1 MHNLMKSDESR
12 ELIVQKYYQQ
22 IMNCWGM
29 EQVKEIVKK
38 WELLRTNVGSFPADE
53 PVLLP
58 EYLWFSRSGTG
69 KSEMLQL
76 LAGYLD
82 AAQIMPFN
90 GMEKVIEFTLD
101 YCEEGEPFAELED
114 LIKYLSVCSGYHNEF
129 KGILA
134 VNLDNWLSHL
144 DNPHFV
150 EFLEFLSEHNRS
162 LLLILIAW
170 PDKNYMDKLEKMLS
184 FYLRVH
190 TVMIEMP
197 TAVEM
202 FEFIESKLNRY
213 HCGLSEEAGRLL
225 LETLEVLRDLEG
237 FDGYKTLEFI
247 VQEIV
252 YTYYCGQNVSSHIID
267 PEVIIDFL
275 EDGKF
280 IDRYRKRYDRKEKLR
295 SAGFRP
301 GF

>member
-1 MHNLMKSDESR
+1 MHNLMRNDENR
-12 ELIVQKYYQQ
+12 ELTVQKYYQQ

-38 WELLRTNVGSFPADE
+38 WELLRTNVGSFPSDE

-101 YCEEGEPFAELED
+101 YCEESEPFTELDD

-162 LLLILIAW
+162 LLLVLIAW
-170 PDKNYMDKLEKMLS
+170 PDKDYMDKLEKMLS

-197 TAVEM
+197 AAEEM
-202 FEFIESKLNRY
+202 FDFIETKLDCY
-213 HCGLSEEAGRLL
+213 HCRLSEDAGELL
-225 LETLEVLRDLEG
+225 LQTLEILRDMEG
-237 FDGYKTLEFI
+237 FDGYKTLEFM

-252 YTYYCGQNVSSHIID
+252 YTYYCGQDVSSHIIG
-267 PEVIIDFL
+267 PEVISGFL
-275 EDGKF
+275 GEGKF

>member
-1 MHNLMKSDESR
+1 MYNRIRSDENR

-90 GMEKVIEFTLD
+90 GMEKVIEFTLE
-101 YCEEGEPFAELED
+101 YCEESEPFTELED

-134 VNLDNWLSHL
+134 VNLDNWLPHL
-144 DNPHFV
+144 DNQHFV

-170 PDKNYMDKLEKMLS
+170 PDKDYMDKLEKMLS

-197 TAVEM
+197 VAEEM
-202 FEFIESKLNRY
+202 FHFIETKLNRY
-213 HCGLSEEAGRLL
+213 HCKLAEDAGELL
-225 LETLEVLRDLEG
+225 LQTLRVLRDMEG
-237 FDGYKTLEFI
+237 FDGYKTLEFM

-252 YTYYCGQNVSSHIID
+252 YTYYCGQNVGSHIIGPD
-267 PEVIIDFL
+267 VISDFL
-275 EDGKF
+275 GDGKF

>member
-1 MHNLMKSDESR
+1 MYNLMREDENR
-12 ELIVQKYYQQ
+12 ELIIEKYYQQ

-29 EQVKEIVKK
+29 DQVKEIVKK
-38 WELLRTNVGSFPADE
+38 WELLRKNVGSFPADE

-76 LAGYLD
+76 LAAYLD
-82 AAQIMPFN
+82 AGQIMPFN
-90 GMEKVIEFTLD
+90 GMERVVEYTLE
-101 YCEEGEPFAELED
+101 YCDENEPFDELD
-114 LIKYLSVCSGYHNEF
+114 NLIKYLSASSRYHNEF

-134 VNLDNWLSHL
+134 INLDNWLHHL
-144 DNPHFV
+144 DNVHFV

-170 PDKNYMDKLEKMLS
+170 PDEQYMDKLEKMLS
-184 FYLRVH
+184 LYLRVH

-197 TAVEM
+197 QAEEM
-202 FEFIESKLNRY
+202 FAFIESKMDRY
-213 HCGLSEEAGRLL
+213 HCRLSEDAGKLL
-225 LETLEVLRDLEG
+225 LDTLKLLRDMEG
-237 FDGYKTLEFI
+237 FDGYKTLEFM

-252 YTYYCGQNVSSHIID
+252 YKYYCMEDVSSHIIGLD
-267 PEVIIDFL
+267 VVLDFL

-280 IDRYRKRYDRKEKLR
+280 ISRYRNRYDRKEKLR
-295 SAGFRP
+295 AAGFRP

>member
-1 MHNLMKSDESR
+1 MYSLIRDDEKR
-12 ELIVQKYYQQ
+12 ELIIQKYYQQ

-29 EQVKEIVKK
+29 EQVKEVVKK
-38 WELLRTNVGSFPADE
+38 WELLRKNVGSFPADE

-76 LAGYLD
+76 LAAYLD
-82 AAQIMPFN
+82 AGQIMPFS
-90 GMEKVIEFTLD
+90 GMERVIEYDLE
-101 YCEEGEPFAELED
+101 YCEENEPFED
-114 LIKYLSVCSGYHNEF
+114 LDNLIKYLSASSGYHNEF

-134 VNLDNWLSHL
+134 VNLDNWLPHL

-170 PDKNYMDKLEKMLS
+170 PDKEYMDKLEKILS
-184 FYLRVH
+184 LYLRVH

-197 TAVEM
+197 EAEEM
-202 FEFIESKLNRY
+202 FAFIEAKLERY
-213 HCGLSEEAGRLL
+213 HCALSEEAGAILL
-225 LETLEVLRDLEG
+225 DTLRELRDMEG
-237 FDGYKTLEFI
+237 FDGYKTLEFM

-252 YTYYCGQNVSSHIID
+252 YEYYCGEKVSSH
-267 PEVIIDFL
+267 VIGPDVILDFL
-275 EDGKF
+275 ENGKF
-280 IDRYRKRYDRKEKLR
+280 VDRYRKRYDRKEKLR
-295 SAGFRP
+295 AAGFRP

>member
-1 MHNLMKSDESR
+1 MYNLMRNEENR
-12 ELIVQKYYQQ
+12 ELVIQRYYQQ

-29 EQVKEIVKK
+29 EQVKAIVKK
-38 WELLRTNVGSFPADE
+38 WELLRVNVGSFPADE

-58 EYLWFSRSGTG
+58 EYLWISRSGTG

-90 GMEKVIEFTLD
+90 GMEKVIEFTLE
-101 YCEEGEPFAELED
+101 YCEENEEFTELEN
-114 LIKYLSVCSGYHNEF
+114 LIKYLSASSGYHNEF

-134 VNLDNWLSHL
+134 IDLNDWLPHL

-150 EFLEFLSEHNRS
+150 ELLEFLSEHNRS
-162 LLLILIAW
+162 LLLILIVW
-170 PDKNYMDKLEKMLS
+170 PDKNYIEKLEKMLS
-184 FYLRVH
+184 LYLRVH
-190 TVMIEMP
+190 TVVIEMP
-197 TAVEM
+197 QAEEM
-202 FEFIESKLNRY
+202 FAFIESKLERY
-213 HCGLSEEAGRLL
+213 HCRLSEEAGAILL
-225 LETLEVLRDLEG
+225 DTLRMLRDLEG
-237 FDGYKTLEFI
+237 FDGYKTLEFM

-252 YTYYCGQNVSSHIID
+252 YTYYCGEKVSSHIIG
-267 PEVIIDFL
+267 PEVIEYFL
-275 EDGKF
+275 ENGKF
-280 IDRYRKRYDRKEKLR
+280 IDRYRQRYDRKERLR

>member
-1 MHNLMKSDESR
+1 MYSLMQEEENR

-22 IMNCWGM
+22 IMNCRGM
-29 EQVKEIVKK
+29 EQVKNIVKK
-38 WELLRTNVGSFPADE
+38 WELLRKNIGSFPADE

-76 LAGYLD
+76 LAAYLD
-82 AAQIMPFN
+82 AGKIMPFN
-90 GMEKVIEFTLD
+90 GMERVIEYTLE
-101 YCEEGEPFAELED
+101 YCDENEPFNQLED
-114 LIKYLSVCSGYHNEF
+114 LIKYLSVSSGYHNEF

-134 VNLDNWLSHL
+134 INLDNWMHHL

-150 EFLEFLSEHNRS
+150 EFLDFLSEHNRS

-170 PDKNYMDKLEKMLS
+170 PDREYMDKLRRMLS
-184 FYLRVH
+184 LYLRVH

-197 TAVEM
+197 GADEM
-202 FEFIESKLNRY
+202 FSFIASKLERY
-213 HCGLSEEAGRLL
+213 HCRLSEEAGKLL
-225 LETLEVLRDLEG
+225 LDALNALRELEG
-237 FDGYKTLEFI
+237 FDGYKTLEFM

-252 YTYYCGQNVSSHIID
+252 YEYYCGEKVSSH
-267 PEVIIDFL
+267 VIGSDVILNFL

-280 IDRYRKRYDRKEKLR
+280 IERHRKRYDRKEKLR
-295 SAGFRP
+295 AAGFRP

>member
-1 MHNLMKSDESR
+1 MYNLMREDENR
-12 ELIVQKYYQQ
+12 ELIIEKYYQQ

-29 EQVKEIVKK
+29 DQVKEIVKK
-38 WELLRTNVGSFPADE
+38 WELLRKNVGSFPADE

-76 LAGYLD
+76 LAAYLD
-82 AAQIMPFN
+82 AGQIMPFN
-90 GMEKVIEFTLD
+90 GMERVVEYTLE
-101 YCEEGEPFAELED
+101 YCDENEPFDELD
-114 LIKYLSVCSGYHNEF
+114 NLIKYLSASSGYHNEF

-134 VNLDNWLSHL
+134 INLDNWLHHL
-144 DNPHFV
+144 DNVHFV

-170 PDKNYMDKLEKMLS
+170 PDEQYMDKLEKMLS
-184 FYLRVH
+184 LYLRVH

-197 TAVEM
+197 QAEEM
-202 FEFIESKLNRY
+202 FAFIESKMDRY
-213 HCGLSEEAGRLL
+213 HCRLSEDAGKLL
-225 LETLEVLRDLEG
+225 LDTLKLLRDMEG
-237 FDGYKTLEFI
+237 FDGYKTLEFM

-252 YTYYCGQNVSSHIID
+252 YKYYCMEDVSSHIIGLD
-267 PEVIIDFL
+267 VVLDFL

-280 IDRYRKRYDRKEKLR
+280 ISRYRNRYDRKEKLR
-295 SAGFRP
+295 AAGFRP

>member
-1 MHNLMKSDESR
+1 MHNLMRNDENR
-12 ELIVQKYYQQ
+12 ELTVQKYYQQ

-38 WELLRTNVGSFPADE
+38 WELLRTNVGSFPSDE

-101 YCEEGEPFAELED
+101 YCEESEPFTELDD

-134 VNLDNWLSHL
+134 VNLDNWLPHL

-162 LLLILIAW
+162 LLLVLIAW
-170 PDKNYMDKLEKMLS
+170 PDKDYMDKLEKMLS

-197 TAVEM
+197 AAEEM
-202 FEFIESKLNRY
+202 FDFIETKLNCY
-213 HCGLSEEAGRLL
+213 HCRLSKDAGKLL
-225 LETLEVLRDLEG
+225 LQTLEILRDMEG
-237 FDGYKTLEFI
+237 FDGYKTLEFM

-252 YTYYCGQNVSSHIID
+252 YTYYCEQDVSSHIIG
-267 PEVIIDFL
+267 PEVISGFL
-275 EDGKF
+275 GEGKF

>member
-1 MHNLMKSDESR
+1 MYSLMRNDESR

-58 EYLWFSRSGTG
+58 EYLWFSKSGTG

-101 YCEEGEPFAELED
+101 YCEESEPFTELED

-129 KGILA
+129 KGIVA
-134 VNLDNWLSHL
+134 VNLDNWLPHL
-144 DNPHFV
+144 DNPHFL

-170 PDKNYMDKLEKMLS
+170 PDKDYMDRLEQMLS

-197 TAVEM
+197 AAEEM
-202 FEFIESKLNRY
+202 FDFIQSKLDRY
-213 HCGLSEEAGRLL
+213 HCRLSEDAGALL
-225 LETLEVLRDLEG
+225 LQTLGVLRDLDG
-237 FDGYKTLEFI
+237 FDGYKTLEFM

-252 YTYYCGQNVSSHIID
+252 YTYYCGQNVSSHVIGPD
-267 PEVIIDFL
+267 VIIDFL
-275 EDGKF
+275 GNGKF
-280 IDRYRKRYDRKEKLR
+280 VDRYRQRYDRKEKLR

>member
-1 MHNLMKSDESR
+1 MHNLMRDEESR
-12 ELIVQKYYQQ
+12 ELLVQQYYQQ
-22 IMNCWGM
+22 IMSCWGM
-29 EQVKEIVKK
+29 EQIKSIVRK

-90 GMEKVIEFTLD
+90 GMEKVIEFTLE
-101 YCEEGEPFAELED
+101 YCEENEPFTELEN
-114 LIKYLSVCSGYHNEF
+114 LIKYLSASSGYHNEF

-134 VNLDNWLSHL
+134 VNLDNWLPHL
-144 DNPHFV
+144 DNPHFI

-170 PDKNYMDKLEKMLS
+170 PDENYMDKLEKMLS
-184 FYLRVH
+184 VYLRIH

-197 TAVEM
+197 KAQEM
-202 FEFIESKLNRY
+202 FDFIEVKLERY
-213 HCGLSEEAGRLL
+213 HCRLSEEAGSILL
-225 LETLEVLRDLEG
+225 KTLAVLRDLEG
-237 FDGYKTLEFI
+237 FDGYKTLEFM

-252 YTYYCGQNVSSHIID
+252 YNYYCGNEVASHVIG
-267 PEVIIDFL
+267 PEVL
-275 EDGKF
+275 EEFRADGRF
-280 IDRYRKRYDRKEKLR
+280 ISQYKKRYDRKERLR

>member
-1 MHNLMKSDESR
+1 MRNLMRNEENR
-12 ELIVQKYYQQ
+12 ELIVQEYYQQ
-22 IMNCWGM
+22 IMDCWGM
-29 EQVKEIVKK
+29 EQVKEIVRK
-38 WELLRTNVGSFPADE
+38 WELLRTNIGSFPADE

-69 KSEMLQL
+69 KSEMLRL

-90 GMEKVIEFTLD
+90 GMEKVIEFTLE
-101 YCEEGEPFAELED
+101 YCEENEPFTELED
-114 LIKYLSVCSGYHNEF
+114 LIKYLSASSGYHNEF

-134 VNLDNWLSHL
+134 VNLDNWLPHL
-144 DNPHFV
+144 DNPHFI

-170 PDKNYMDKLEKMLS
+170 PDPDYMESLEKILS

-197 TAVEM
+197 KAEEMFAFVEM
-202 FEFIESKLNRY
+202 KLDRY
-213 HCGLSEEAGRLL
+213 HCRLSEEAGALL
-225 LETLEVLRDLEG
+225 LDTLRILRDMEG
-237 FDGYKTLEFI
+237 YDGYKTLEFM
-247 VQEIV
+247 VQEIA
-252 YTYYCGQNVSSHIID
+252 YTFYCGDSVGSHTIGPDVVSHI
-267 PEVIIDFL
+267 L
-275 EDGKF
+275 GDGKF
-280 IDRYRKRYDRKEKLR
+280 ISQYQKRYDRKEKLR
-295 SAGFRP
+295 FAGFRP